1 MLCLYCIAQNHSI
14 WSQLA
19 ETSSAFCHLGLDDF
33 FKMLAG
39 DSTQSLHSG
48 NIFFAECFK
57 MLAGA
62 STSFLFVH
70 FLECRSTHQFPQVQ

>member
-19 ETSSAFCHLGLDDF
+19 ETSSAFCHLGLD
-33 FKMLAG
+33 
-39 DSTQSLHSG
+39 
-48 NIFFAECFK
+48 ECFN